1 MATPASIKGHPLHTI
16 LVPLAIGLWVFALVA
31 DVAAALTG
39 NHDWR
44 VVAFYCIG
52 GGVVGALLAAVPGF
66 IDLFSMKD
74 PAVRKVGFLHM
85 GLNLAAVVVFALN
98 FVLRM
103 GQGHAGPLLLTLLG
117 IALIG
122 VSGWLG
128 GEMVYRHGVGVDL
141 APKGS
146 PRS

>member
-31 DVAAALTG
+31 DIAAALTG
-39 NHDWR
+39 NHDWHI
-44 VVAFYCIG
+44 VAFYSIG
-52 GGVVGALLAAVPGF
+52 GGVAGALLAAVPGF

-74 PAVRKVGFLHM
+74 PDVRKIGFVHM

-98 FVLRM
+98 LVLRM
-103 GQGHAGPLLLTLLG
+103 GPGHDGPILLTVLG
-117 IALIG
+117 VALIG

-141 APKGS
+141 ASKRP
-146 PRS
+146 